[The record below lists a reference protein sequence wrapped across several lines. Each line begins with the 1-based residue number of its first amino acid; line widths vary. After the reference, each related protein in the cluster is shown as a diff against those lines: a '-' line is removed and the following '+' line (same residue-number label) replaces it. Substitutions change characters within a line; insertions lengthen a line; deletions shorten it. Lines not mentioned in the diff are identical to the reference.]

1 MCLAVFSTNEFER
14 RIMGGCE
21 AGRARTAYLGLCPL
35 YEHRH
40 PFSSN
45 SLRFDSSTK
54 FVQFFGNGLDLIEHQ
69 AGNDQSAP
77 RLDGRPKSVCG
88 FPEEIAIQVG
98 GHNVKGAL
106 RSVLQDV
113 RTKQFQAADIVQMSI
128 RFCYSN
134 GGRVRIETEHPFCSE
149 S

>member
-1 MCLAVFSTNEFER
+1 MCLAVFSTNEFE
-14 RIMGGCE
+14 MGGCK
-21 AGRARTAYLGLCPL
+21 AGRAGAAYLRVCPL
-35 YEHRH
+35 YEHCH

-69 AGNDQSAP
+69 ARNDQPAP
-77 RLDGRPKSVCG
+77 RLDGWPKSVCG

-98 GHNVKGAL
+98 GHYVKAAL

-113 RTKQFQAADIVQMSI
+113 RTKQFEATDIVQMSI
-128 RFCYSN
+128 RFCYPN
-134 GGRVRIETEHPFCSE
+134 GGCIRIETEHPFCPE

>member
-1 MCLAVFSTNEFER
+1 MSLAVFSTNEFER
-14 RIMGGCE
+14 GWWLG
-21 AGRARTAYLGLCPL
+21 AKPDARGTAYLPLCPL

-40 PFSSN
+40 PFSSD

-69 AGNDQSAP
+69 AGNDQPAP

-98 GHNVKGAL
+98 GHYVKGAL
-106 RSVLQDV
+106 RSVLQHV
-113 RTKQFQAADIVQMSI
+113 RTKKFQAADIVQMSI

-134 GGRVRIETEHPFCSE
+134 GGCVRIETEYPFCSQ